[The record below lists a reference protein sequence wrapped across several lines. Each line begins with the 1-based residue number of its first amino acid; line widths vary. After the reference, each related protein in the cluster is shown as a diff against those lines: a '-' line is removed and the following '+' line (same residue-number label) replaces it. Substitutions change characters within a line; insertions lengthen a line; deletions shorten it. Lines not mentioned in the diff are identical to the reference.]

1 MFHKAAHKPTTGPSS
16 PKSGSNGISAVVTE
30 AAPCRKSLQVRVGQ
44 DAIEPVRAAVL
55 AEFQKTAALPGFR
68 KGKAPIELVARE
80 YANPI
85 HEELLRRLT
94 KRAFEQV
101 TTEHDLR
108 PVGPFELTV
117 ADFNERDGL
126 ALEAAVEVEPSFPLG
141 SYKGIPLTQEP
152 VELTAGDVDKALAAL
167 QESAAQL
174 VPTGEGGAKE
184 RKLPALD
191 DELAKDLGFGG
202 LSQLRAH
209 VEAKLL
215 EQRRTAHAQRME
227 SNLCEEL
234 LKRHAFEVPPGL
246 VSRQA
251 DRLTRD
257 FKVRLLLA
265 GTPEEQLNE
274 EVAKF
279 TAQLRTSAE
288 RHVKLA
294 FILERIATQES
305 IAVTQDELVGRL
317 WQLAQRWKKDP
328 AEVRKILDAQQLWPS
343 VASAIRQEKTI
354 TFLMSAAAIN
364 SAHSTA
370 V

>member
-1 MFHKAAHKPTTGPSS
+1 MFHKTAHKSATEPALS
-16 PKSGSNGISAVVTE
+16 KSGSNGITAVVTE
-30 AAPCRKSLQVRVGQ
+30 TAPCRKSLRVHVGQ
-44 DAIEPVRAAVL
+44 DAIEPIRAAVL
-55 AEFQKTAALPGFR
+55 ADFQKTVTLPGFR
-68 KGKAPIELVARE
+68 KGKVPIELAARE
-80 YANPI
+80 YAKPI

-94 KRAFEQV
+94 KHAFEQV
-101 TTEHDLR
+101 ATEHDLR

-126 ALEAAVEVEPSFPLG
+126 SLEATVEVEPSFPLG
-141 SYKGIPLTQEP
+141 TYKGIPLTQEP
-152 VELTAGDVDKALAAL
+152 VEVSPGDVDKALAAL
-167 QESAAQL
+167 QESTAQL
-174 VPTGEGGAKE
+174 VPTGEGGVKE

-191 DELAKDLGFGG
+191 DELAKDLGFESLGK
-202 LSQLRAH
+202 LQAH

-215 EQRRTAHAQRME
+215 EQRRTAHAQQME
-227 SNLCEEL
+227 STLCEEL

-265 GTPEEQLNE
+265 GTPEEQ
-274 EVAKF
+274 
-279 TAQLRTSAE
+279 RTSAE